1 MKSENSIV
9 DFIKRYWSILTVGV
23 FGCVG
28 FYCLI
33 HYISIVTFHE
43 LSKHPNGFPASIV
56 GGLVAFCICMTTGI
70 LWISHIFKEEKKGK
84 YFLVSL
90 LLLVVSF
97 VVAFFG
103 IGIFGGLLRL

>member
-1 MKSENSIV
+1 MKKENSAL

-23 FGCVG
+23 FGCVW

-43 LSKHPNGFPASIV
+43 SSKHPDGFPASIV

-103 IGIFGGLLRL
+103 IGMLGGFLRL